1 MKCPRCGSATLRKSQ
16 DSGSRLF
23 LVVRPFVRPVQCYR
37 CGHEFY
43 RPTALTDEL
52 PSAPRYGKYR
62 RAA

>member
-1 MKCPRCGSATLRKSQ
+1 MKCPRCGSATLRRSQ
-16 DSGSRLF
+16 DSDNRLV
-23 LVVRPFVRPVQCYR
+23 LVVRPFVRAIQCYR
-37 CGHEFY
+37 CGHQFY